1 MLNHK
6 VTSKRRKSRNPLI
19 ERLFGQSQVKTNT
32 NSLSQPL
39 FNPITRLFP
48 TANKAIESQSEISLR
63 SSAGGP
69 TIGVANGT
77 KTKEDL
83 NISPPPKSR
92 KMKIELQMSDKPLII
107 TSVFNQIF

>member
-1 MLNHK
+1 
-6 VTSKRRKSRNPLI
+6 
-19 ERLFGQSQVKTNT
+19 
-32 NSLSQPL
+32 L

-107 TSVFNQIF
+107 FNHLKKKALTLTSPCEKCPPGVSFGTIEI